1 MIVLFGYKNIRFLDT
16 TPRDGEQTQGV
27 SLTPVQKLKIA
38 EELSAIG
45 VNVIE
50 AGSAVASEG
59 EREAIKLISDAGL
72 NAEICTYARAKTEDI
87 DLAVKCGVDS
97 VHLVVPVSDLHITK
111 KLGKTREEVYAMAM
125 ETVAYAKERG
135 LIVELS
141 GEDSSRADQQYLARL
156 FRDGVA
162 HGADRLCF
170 CDTVGLLTP
179 EKTAEIIPP
188 LCFAPLSI
196 HCHNDLGLALSNT
209 ISALRSGATCA
220 HTTINGM
227 GERAGNVPFEEVV
240 MVLEK
245 LYGYD
250 TGIDTTKIYGLSTLV
265 SQLTKIPLAANKPI
279 VGGMAFT
286 HESGIHAHGLLRDPT
301 TYEPMSPETVGRKR
315 RIVLGK
321 HSGTASVQSAFQS
334 ALKTLGYEPGEK
346 PLAEIVAR
354 VKKVGDMGMKVTDAD
369 VMAIADSVM
378 LLECKPVISL
388 KQFTVVSGSNA
399 IPTASATMV
408 VNRTKVTGAATGTG
422 PVDATIKVLQQSVA
436 QFGDITLEEFHVD
449 AINGGTDALVDVTV
463 KMRKDGRVLTSR
475 GARTDIVEAS
485 VEAVIAGMN
494 RLLRD
499 ENENWRSNTD

>member
-16 TPRDGEQTQGV
+16 TLRDGEQTPGV
-27 SLTPVQKLKIA
+27 SLTPEQKLKIA
-38 EELSAIG
+38 EELCAIG

-50 AGSAVASEG
+50 AGTAVASEG
-59 EREAIKLISDAGL
+59 EREAIKLISSAGL
-72 NAEICTYARAKTEDI
+72 SAEICTFSRAKIEDI
-87 DLAVKCGVDS
+87 DLAVACGVDS

-125 ETVAYAKERG
+125 ESIVYAKERG

-141 GEDSSRADQQYLARL
+141 GEDASRADQQYLARL
-156 FRDGVA
+156 FKDGVA

-179 EKTAEIIPP
+179 ERTAEVIPP

-196 HCHNDLGLALSNT
+196 HCHNDLGLALANT
-209 ISALRSGATCA
+209 LAALRSGATCA

-240 MVLEK
+240 MALEK

-250 TGIDTTKIYGLSTLV
+250 TGIDKSKIYALSMLV

-286 HESGIHAHGLLRDPT
+286 HESGIHAHGLQRDPT
-301 TYEPMSPETVGRKR
+301 TYEPMAPETVGRKR

-321 HSGTASVQSAFQS
+321 HSGTASVQSA
-334 ALKTLGYEPGEK
+334 LKELGYDPSDK
-346 PLAEIVAR
+346 HLTEIVAR
-354 VKKVGDMGMKVTDAD
+354 VKKVGDLGMKVTDAD

-388 KQFTVVSGSNA
+388 KQFTVVIGSNA
-399 IPTASATMV
+399 IPTASATMT
-408 VNRTKVTGAATGTG
+408 VNGVTITGAATGTG
-422 PVDATIKVLQQSVA
+422 PVDAIIKVLQQSVSEL
-436 QFGDITLEEFHVD
+436 GDITLEEYHVD
-449 AINGGTDALVDVTV
+449 AINGGTDSLVDVTV

-485 VEAVIAGMN
+485 VEAVVAGMN

-499 ENENWRSNTD
+499 ENENRRSNTG

>member
-16 TPRDGEQTQGV
+16 TLRDGEQTPGV
-27 SLTPVQKLKIA
+27 SLTPEQKLKIA
-38 EELSAIG
+38 EELCAIG

-50 AGSAVASEG
+50 AGTAVASEG
-59 EREAIKLISDAGL
+59 EREAIKLISSAGL
-72 NAEICTYARAKTEDI
+72 SAEICTFSRAKIEDI
-87 DLAVKCGVDS
+87 DLAVACGVDS
-97 VHLVVPVSDLHITK
+97 VHLVIPVSDLHITK

-125 ETVAYAKERG
+125 ESIVYAKERG

-141 GEDSSRADQQYLARL
+141 GEDASRADQQYLARL
-156 FRDGVA
+156 FKDGVA

-179 EKTAEIIPP
+179 ERTAEVIPP

-196 HCHNDLGLALSNT
+196 HCHNDLGLALANT
-209 ISALRSGATCA
+209 LAALRSGATCA

-240 MVLEK
+240 MALEK

-250 TGIDTTKIYGLSTLV
+250 TGIDKSKIYALSTLV

-286 HESGIHAHGLLRDPT
+286 HESGIHAHGLQRDPT
-301 TYEPMSPETVGRKR
+301 TYEPMAPETVGRKR

-321 HSGTASVQSAFQS
+321 HSGTASVQSA
-334 ALKTLGYEPGEK
+334 LKELGYDPSDK
-346 PLAEIVAR
+346 HLTEIVAR
-354 VKKVGDMGMKVTDAD
+354 VKKVGDLGMKVTDAD

-388 KQFTVVSGSNA
+388 KQFTVVIGSNA
-399 IPTASATMV
+399 IPTASATMT
-408 VNRTKVTGAATGTG
+408 VNGLTITGAATGTG
-422 PVDATIKVLQQSVA
+422 PVDAIIKVLQQSVSEL
-436 QFGDITLEEFHVD
+436 GDITLEEYHVD
-449 AINGGTDALVDVTV
+449 AINGGTDSLVDVTV

-485 VEAVIAGMN
+485 VEAVVAGMN

-499 ENENWRSNTD
+499 ENENRRSNTG

>member
-16 TPRDGEQTQGV
+16 TLRDGEQTPGV

-59 EREAIKLISDAGL
+59 EREALKLISDAGL

-111 KLGKTREEVYAMAM
+111 KLGKTREEVYVMAM
-125 ETVAYAKERG
+125 ESVAYAKERG
-135 LIVELS
+135 LTVELS
-141 GEDSSRADQQYLARL
+141 GEDSSRADQEYLARL

-179 EKTAEIIPP
+179 ERTAEVIPP

-209 ISALRSGATCA
+209 IAALRSGATCA

-250 TGIDTTKIYGLSTLV
+250 TGIDTTKIYALSTLV

-286 HESGIHAHGLLRDPT
+286 HESGIHAHGLMRDPT

-321 HSGTASVQSAFQS
+321 HSGSASVQSA
-334 ALKTLGYEPGEK
+334 LKELGYEPGEK
-346 PLAEIVAR
+346 HLAEIVAR

-408 VNRTKVTGAATGTG
+408 VNGTKVTGAATGTG
-422 PVDATIKVLQQSVA
+422 PVDATVKVLQQSVA
-436 QFGDITLEEFHVD
+436 QFGDITLEEYHVD

-463 KMRKDGRVLTSR
+463 KLRKDGRVLTSR
-475 GARTDIVEAS
+475 GARTDIIEAS

-499 ENENWRSNTD
+499 ENENRRSNTD